1 MVKRGCHL
9 LHEVSRGTGARR
21 RVKMRGLNNNK
32 SLMSF
37 FPVGH
42 YISTRNINVFI
53 YVPVIIILEP
63 GIFMPFPV
71 LLIIS
76 SNTETDDDCTIK
88 P

>member
-37 FPVGH
+37 FSSWPLYLNTKYKRI
-42 YISTRNINVFI
+42 YICTRNHHFGAWYFYAVSSFI
-53 YVPVIIILEP
+53 DN
-63 GIFMPFPV
+63 F
-71 LLIIS
+71 
-76 SNTETDDDCTIK
+76 K
-88 P
+88 